1 MNKNYL
7 LFLILLLSGCTA
19 SHPSPESNYLILND
33 APQECVEDVI
43 QGDPEY
49 NSLLRNTIQERV
61 YLSYLSK
68 ESGSVHFCFDVGP
81 DGELRTIRVIK
92 NKTQAS
98 DKLLEDMV
106 VALKS
111 SAPFPPFPEAVK
123 EKLKDPDKSLS
134 FNLDLQFEVI
144 NETSEIP

>member
-1 MNKNYL
+1 MNKNYFL
-7 LFLILLLSGCTA
+7 LLILLLSGCTA
-19 SHPSPESNYLILND
+19 SHPKAKLAYLLFND
-33 APQECVEDVI
+33 APQECIEDVI
-43 QGDPEY
+43 PGDPVY
-49 NSLLRNTIQERV
+49 NSLLRKTIQERV

-81 DGELRTIRVIK
+81 DGEMRTIRVIK

-98 DKLLEDMV
+98 DKLIKDMV

-111 SAPFPPFPEAVK
+111 SAPYPPFPESLK

-144 NETSEIP
+144 NETTESP